1 MKNENNKFLLSTLIL
16 FCLQVPLLAHE
27 NWIELTKS
35 KESNTKVNILVSIG
49 SGHSFPESVFALKDR
64 VVNYCR
70 VIMPDG
76 EMKNIVTKQKGN
88 FRLGDIGTVKNGTY
102 IVLAGLKNPPR
113 YFLKSIITIGKCS
126 KNDFNTGEAFEIVPG
141 ECPLELNMGDR
152 LRLRIVL
159 EGKPVQAQ
167 LSFSI
172 NGENNFST
180 STNRKGEYELNI
192 RKSGHYL
199 VTSSIKGKACSL
211 TFTIE

>member
-35 KESNTKVNILVSIG
+35 KESNTKINILVKIG
-49 SGHSFPESVFALKDR
+49 SGHSFPESVFALEDS

-70 VIMPDG
+70 VIMPNG
-76 EMKNIVTKQKGN
+76 KMENIVTNQKGN
-88 FRLGDIGTVKNGTY
+88 FRLGDIGSVKKGAY
-102 IVLAGLKNPPR
+102 IVLSGLKNPPR

-126 KNDFNTGEAFEIVPG
+126 KTDFNTGEPFEIVPG
-141 ECPLELNMGDR
+141 ECPSGLNRGDR
-152 LRLRIVL
+152 LKLRIIL
-159 EGKPVQAQ
+159 EGEPVQTQ

-199 VTSSIKGKACSL
+199 VTSSIKGKTCSL